1 MPTRI
6 EQVVQLLA
14 REIPRLSLLT
24 ITRTFGDLGVDSLAL
39 LKLRTG
45 IEQILGSKFSDREWS
60 AVQTP
65 ADLLQLV
72 DSKIFRRP
80 HG

>member
-1 MPTRI
+1 MPTPI

-14 REIPRLSLLT
+14 REIPQLSLLT
-24 ITRTFGDLGVDSLAL
+24 ITRTFGDLGVDSFTL
-39 LKLRTG
+39 LKLRAG
-45 IEQILGSKFSDREWS
+45 IEQILGSKFSDQEWT

-72 DSKIFRRP
+72 DRKIFRRP
-80 HG
+80 HS